1 MVPPPPPRLRLVPP
15 PDPADE
21 PNPELI
27 RPTGWAVKSVHGEYV
42 VAWRG
47 PDEVVLRWQAGRWVP
62 VAGRGEF
69 RAVG

>member
-1 MVPPPPPRLRLVPP
+1 MAPPPRLRLVPP
-15 PDPADE
+15 DDADE

-27 RPTGWAVKSVHGEYV
+27 RPTGWSVQSIHGEYV

-47 PDEVVLRWQAGRWVP
+47 PDEVVLRWRAGGWVQ

-69 RAVG
+69 RAAG